1 MKGAP
6 MTQFH
11 LFQIPAK
18 QKSFSTKEVMEITGF
33 TKEALRYYEK
43 LAILG
48 PIARNQTNY
57 RQYDKAN
64 LQRLQMVKVFQYL
77 GMDLSMLKDLSE
89 SDSLEKHLDV
99 LRSYQR
105 TVHEQMTQLQEIDHF
120 IENKIDYLINNHS
133 KN

>member
-1 MKGAP
+1 
-6 MTQFH
+6 MTQFQ
-11 LFQIPAK
+11 LFQIPSG
-18 QKSFSTKEVMEITGF
+18 QNTFSTKEVMKITGF

-89 SDSLEKHLDV
+89 NDSLEKHLEV

-105 TVHEQMTQLQEIDHF
+105 TVHEQMTQLKEIDRF

>member
-1 MKGAP
+1 MS
-6 MTQFH
+6 QFQ
-11 LFQIPAK
+11 LFQIPSE
-18 QKSFSTKEVMEITGF
+18 QSTFSTKEVMAITGF

-48 PIARNQTNY
+48 PIVRNQTNY
-57 RQYDKAN
+57 RQYDTFN

-89 SDSLEKHLDV
+89 TDSLEKHLEV
-99 LRSYQR
+99 LRSYQA
-105 TVHEQMTQLQEIDHF
+105 TVHEQMSQLQEIDHF

>member
-1 MKGAP
+1 
-6 MTQFH
+6 MTQFQ
-11 LFQIPAK
+11 LFQIPSG
-18 QKSFSTKEVMEITGF
+18 QNTFSTKEVMKITGF

-48 PIARNQTNY
+48 PIARNQVNY
-57 RQYDKAN
+57 RQYDTTN

-105 TVHEQMTQLQEIDHF
+105 TVHEQMTQLKEIDRF

>member
-1 MKGAP
+1 
-6 MTQFH
+6 MTQFQ
-11 LFQIPAK
+11 LFQIPSG
-18 QKSFSTKEVMEITGF
+18 QNTFSTKEVMKITGF

-48 PIARNQTNY
+48 PIARNQVNY
-57 RQYDKAN
+57 RQYDTTN

-89 SDSLEKHLDV
+89 NDSLEKHLEV

-105 TVHEQMTQLQEIDHF
+105 TVHEQMTQLKEIDRF

>member
-1 MKGAP
+1 MN
-6 MTQFH
+6 QFH
-11 LFQIPAK
+11 LFQIPPK

-48 PIARNQTNY
+48 PIARNQANY
-57 RQYDKAN
+57 RQYNTAN

-77 GMDLSMLKDLSE
+77 AMDLSMLKDLSE
-89 SDSLEKHLDV
+89 SDSLEKHLEV